1 MPDDARIV
9 AYARHRD
16 DGHLDDGHRDELVA
30 VLHDLGATVTAVST
44 AEAATYSV
52 LTLDVRLASSA
63 LADELPGAFSKASAD
78 ASPGVCA
85 DARFGGS
92 ADASPEVC
100 AVRFH
105 LARWTSASG
114 IGAALVGRPVYAPG
128 PKLLIMD
135 VDSTLIRQEVIEL
148 LAAHAG
154 REAEVAAVTEAAMRG
169 ELDFA
174 QSLHHRVRTL
184 AGLPRAVIDDVVG
197 RIELSDGAEDLVG
210 AYLDAGHRVGVVSGG
225 FSQVLTPLAE
235 RLQLSFVKA
244 NDLEIVGGVLTGRV
258 LGAVVDR
265 HEKERVLRAEADRS
279 GVPLAS
285 TIAVGDGANDLDM
298 LAAAGLGVAFNAKP
312 AVRAA
317 ADAAL
322 DLPDLDVVRH
332 FAGL

>member
-1 MPDDARIV
+1 MPGDARVV
-9 AYARHRD
+9 AFAR
-16 DGHLDDGHRDELVA
+16 HLDDGHRDDLAA
-30 VLHDLGATVTAVST
+30 VLHDLGAVVTAVST
-44 AEAATYSV
+44 AATATYAV
-52 LTLDVRLASSA
+52 LTLDVRLA
-63 LADELPGAFSKASAD
+63 
-78 ASPGVCA
+78 
-85 DARFGGS
+85 
-92 ADASPEVC
+92 PEGYTDTSTSTAAHP
-100 AVRFH
+100 AVRSH
-105 LARWTSASG
+105 LAQWTSASG

-174 QSLHHRVRTL
+174 QSLHHRVRAL
-184 AGLPRAVIDDVVG
+184 EGLPATVIDEVVG
-197 RIELSDGAEDLVG
+197 RIELSDGAEDLVA
-210 AYLDAGHRVGVVSGG
+210 AYLSAGHRVGVVSGG

-235 RLQLSFVKA
+235 RLQLSFAKA

-258 LGAVVDR
+258 LGSVVDR
-265 HEKERVLRAEADRS
+265 HEKERMLRAEAERS
-279 GVPLAS
+279 GVPLVS

-317 ADAAL
+317 ADIAL